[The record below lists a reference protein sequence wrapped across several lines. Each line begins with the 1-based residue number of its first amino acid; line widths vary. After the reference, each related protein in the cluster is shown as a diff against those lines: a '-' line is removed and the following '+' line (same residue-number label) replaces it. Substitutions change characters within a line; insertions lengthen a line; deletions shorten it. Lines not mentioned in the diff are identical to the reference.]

1 MIVIH
6 HMKGDILLQNIKIS
20 GLIPITAGKNSKE
33 SKLLIREAILTKLGK
48 NVLNVKK
55 RCSGKPLSVH
65 ITFFLHVDSHA
76 KKDLDGL
83 SNIIVKILGKD
94 KSSKKDELPGLDILT
109 NVNLLHKIIYEKKIV
124 EKDVKEE
131 FSFSIYEWD

>member
-1 MIVIH
+1 
-6 HMKGDILLQNIKIS
+6 MKGDVLLQNIKIS
-20 GLIPITAGKNSKE
+20 GLIPITAGKNAKE

-55 RCSGKPLSVH
+55 RCAEKPLSINIV
-65 ITFFLHVDSHA
+65 FSLHEESHT

-83 SNIIVKILGKD
+83 SDTIIKILGKD
-94 KSSKKDELPGLDILT
+94 MSSKKDELPGLEILT
-109 NVNLLHKIIYEKKIV
+109 NTNLLHKMIFEKNMI
-124 EKDVKEE
+124 EKDSKEA

>member
-1 MIVIH
+1 M
-6 HMKGDILLQNIKIS
+6 LQNIKIS
-20 GLIPITAGKNSKE
+20 GLIPITAGKNAKE

-55 RCSGKPLSVH
+55 RCANKPLS
-65 ITFFLHVDSHA
+65 INIIFFLHEESHT

-83 SNIIVKILGKD
+83 SSTIIKILGKD
-94 KSSKKDELPGLDILT
+94 MSSKKDELPGLEILT
-109 NVNLLHKIIYEKKIV
+109 NTNPLHKMIFEKNMI
-124 EKDVKEE
+124 EKDSKEA